1 MIIISTSFCWRRA
14 AGDWLREHPQN
25 AGANG
30 IPPSP
35 PPTTTTTTHTHAL
48 KNTLQMYFQNCNFA
62 TKGLKMAAGGETLSG
77 VRCRAMGNKPLQI
90 CAFERLE
97 NAFWIID

>member
-14 AGDWLREHPQN
+14 AGDWLRDHPQN

-35 PPTTTTTTHTHAL
+35 PPYHHHHHTHTHAL

-62 TKGLKMAAGGETLSG
+62 TKGLKMAAGGGDIVWRALSCDG
-77 VRCRAMGNKPLQI
+77 EQAPSNLC
-90 CAFERLE
+90 F
-97 NAFWIID
+97 